1 MAREMRFGEEAGRDI
16 IRTVREHV
24 RRMQNQ
30 PGTRARNR
38 GYQQNSAGGAARIR
52 FQILS
57 CSFSIGLGVQGCDH
71 VTAIVTHVSCG
82 GAGVSVG
89 DEVDIYDPEYC
100 HFNLPVELLVGLSGS
115 ATKMNAASYGAG
127 QEYVVDCVPDVQALG
142 CIWMID
148 TLCCAEEETLYVE
161 T

>member
-1 MAREMRFGEEAGRDI
+1 
-16 IRTVREHV
+16 
-24 RRMQNQ
+24 MQNQ
-30 PGTRARNR
+30 PGLRARNR
-38 GYQQNSAGGAARIR
+38 GTQQNRARTPRIR

-89 DEVDIYDPEYC
+89 DEVDVYDPEYC
-100 HFNLPVELLVGLSGS
+100 HFNLPVELLVGLSGT
-115 ATKMNAASYGAG
+115 ATYMDASNYLAG
-127 QEYVVDCVPDVQALG
+127 QEYIVDCVPDVQALG

-148 TLCCAEEETLYVE
+148 TLCCAEEETLYPPE
-161 T
+161 

>member
-16 IRTVREHV
+16 IRTVREV
-24 RRMQNQ
+24 GRRMQNQ
-30 PGTRARNR
+30 PGLRARNR
-38 GYQQNSAGGAARIR
+38 GTQQNRARTPRIR

-89 DEVDIYDPEYC
+89 DEVDVYDPEYC
-100 HFNLPVELLVGLSGS
+100 HFNLPVELLVGLSGT
-115 ATKMNAASYGAG
+115 ATYMDASNYLAG
-127 QEYVVDCVPDVQALG
+127 QEYIVDCVPDVQALG

-148 TLCCAEEETLYVE
+148 TLCCAEEETLYPPE
-161 T
+161 